1 MSRTSYYLYAK
12 ENTYNSDKKYHRAK
26 HEIREE
32 FLENMKRYG
41 SRWIKVAIIAEKGIE
56 LSCKTVAKLMQ
67 KQGSKAI
74 QPKSF
79 VPKTTDSSHGKRV
92 AENLLPN
99 QEGHPTFRANKPDQ
113 VWVSDIR

>member
-26 HEIREE
+26 HEIRKE

-41 SRWIKVAIIAEKGIE
+41 SRRIKVAIIAEKGIE

-79 VPKTTDSSHGKRV
+79 VPKPPIALMEKESLKTCFQIKKGILHLGLT
-92 AENLLPN
+92 N
-99 QEGHPTFRANKPDQ
+99 QAKFG
-113 VWVSDIR
+113 